1 MSKKCY
7 YFDTFYRPVDPD
19 DRISP
24 PVGEESWLEMPSF
37 DPARAYNDLPPLPP
51 RDDLETR
58 AVLKACIEARA
69 ALAELKQAGQLLPN
83 QGVLINTI
91 PLLEAWASSE
101 IENIV
106 TTTDQLFRYAQ
117 PDREALADPA
127 TKEALRYRTALRR
140 GVEFLKKKPL
150 ATATAVE
157 VCRTL
162 LGVNLDVRRVPGTA
176 LENEATGQVVYT
188 PPEGEAVLRTLLANW
203 ERFLHDAEDVDP
215 LIRMAVAHYQFEAIH
230 PFTDGNGRTG
240 RILNLLFLVEQE
252 LLELPVLYL
261 SRAII
266 RKKADYYRLLMAVT
280 TRGAWEDWTLYILR
294 AVGETARWT
303 TERIRAIRQLMQE
316 TAEYVR
322 AEAYGAYSR
331 ELVELIFVQ
340 PYCRIKNV
348 VEAGIAQRQTAAVYL
363 KNLATAGVLEEVKV
377 GREKLFINPRLMRLL
392 TAEKPGDLSFPV
404 AARARNRK

>member
-1 MSKKCY
+1 MA
-7 YFDTFYRPVDPD
+7 
-19 DRISP
+19 
-24 PVGEESWLEMPSF
+24 SF

-51 RDDLETR
+51 GTELESR
-58 AVLKACIEARA
+58 SVLKACIGARA
-69 ALAELKQAGQLLPN
+69 ALAELKQAGGLLPN
-83 QGVLINTI
+83 QDVLINTI
-91 PLLEAWASSE
+91 PLLEAQASSE

-106 TTTDQLFRYAQ
+106 TTTDRLFRFARA
-117 PDREALADPA
+117 DREALADPA

-140 GVEFLKKKPL
+140 GVESLKKKPL
-150 ATATAVE
+150 ATATAVN

-162 LGVNLDVRRVPGTA
+162 LAVDIDVRRVPGTA
-176 LENEATGQVVYT
+176 LLNEATGQVVYT
-188 PPEGEAVLRTLLANW
+188 PPEGEALLRELLADW
-203 ERFLHDAEDVDP
+203 ERFLHETEGVDP

-266 RKKADYYRLLMAVT
+266 RGKADYYRLLLAVT
-280 TRGAWEDWTLYILR
+280 TREVWEDWILYVLR
-294 AVGETARWT
+294 AVDETARWT
-303 TERIRAIRQLMQE
+303 TDRIHAIRRLMQN
-316 TAEYVR
+316 TAEHVR
-322 AEAYGAYSR
+322 AQASGAYSR
-331 ELVELIFVQ
+331 ELAELIFVQ

-363 KNLATAGVLEEVKV
+363 KSLCSVGVLKEVKA

-392 TAEKPGDLSFPV
+392 TDEDPGDLSFQ
-404 AARARNRK
+404 